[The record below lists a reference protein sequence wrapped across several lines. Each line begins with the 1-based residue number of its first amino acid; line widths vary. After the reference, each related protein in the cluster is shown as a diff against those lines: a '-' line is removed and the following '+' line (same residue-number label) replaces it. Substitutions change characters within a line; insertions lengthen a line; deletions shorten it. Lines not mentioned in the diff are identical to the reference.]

1 MNFVFV
7 TRWNSHR
14 LSLWVPVALYMA
26 FIFWLS
32 SISRPPDLPSS
43 VSDKAAHGLLYCG
56 LGALLVRARA
66 GGWRRPVTL
75 GIAAAA
81 IVVATLYGISDE
93 IHQYFVPQRQ
103 VEARDVLADA
113 LGASV
118 AAGAMY
124 IWSRIAH
131 AKRPRVPTAEDPR
144 TRVSAAEAERRRG
157 V

>member
-1 MNFVFV
+1 V
-7 TRWNSHR
+7 TRQNTHR
-14 LSLWVPVALYMA
+14 LLLWAPVVLYML

-32 SISRPPDLPSS
+32 SISRPPDLPSR

-93 IHQYFVPQRQ
+93 MHQYFVPQRQ
-103 VEARDVLADA
+103 VDVRDVLADA
-113 LGASV
+113 IGASV

-124 IWSRIAH
+124 IWSCIAH
-131 AKRPRVPTAEDPR
+131 AKRPRVPAPEDPR
-144 TRVSAAEAERRRG
+144 TGASAAEAERRRG

>member
-1 MNFVFV
+1 V
-7 TRWNSHR
+7 TTENTHR
-14 LSLWVPVALYMA
+14 LLLWAPVALYMM

-32 SISRPPDLPSS
+32 SISSPPDLPSGL
-43 VSDKAAHGLLYCG
+43 SDQGAHVLLYSG

-93 IHQYFVPQRQ
+93 IHQYFVPTRQ
-103 VEARDVLADA
+103 VEVRDILADA
-113 LGASV
+113 IGASV
-118 AAGAMY
+118 TAGALY
-124 IWSRIAH
+124 ARSCIAN
-131 AKRPRVPTAEDPR
+131 AKRPRVPAAKDPR
-144 TRVSAAEAERRRG
+144 TRG

>member
-1 MNFVFV
+1 MSV
-7 TRWNSHR
+7 TRRNIHR
-14 LSLWVPVALYMA
+14 LSLWAPVALYMM

-32 SISRPPDLPSS
+32 SISRPPDLPDA
-43 VSDKAAHGLLYCG
+43 VSDKAAHVFLYSG

-75 GIAAAA
+75 GIATAA

-93 IHQYFVPQRQ
+93 IHQYFVPLRQ
-103 VEARDVLADA
+103 VEVRDILADA

-118 AAGAMY
+118 ATGALY
-124 IWSRIAH
+124 AWSRIANTIRLR
-131 AKRPRVPTAEDPR
+131 AVAPEDLR
-144 TRVSAAEAERRRG
+144 ARARSAEAKQTRG

>member
-1 MNFVFV
+1 LVFV

-14 LSLWVPVALYMA
+14 LSLWAPVALYMM

-32 SISRPPDLPSS
+32 SISRPPDLPAG
-43 VSDKAAHGLLYCG
+43 VSDKAAHGFLYCG

-93 IHQYFVPQRQ
+93 IHQYFVPPRQ
-103 VEARDVLADA
+103 VEVRDVLADA
-113 LGASV
+113 IGASV
-118 AAGAMY
+118 AAGVLY
-124 IWSRIAH
+124 IWSCIVH
-131 AKRPRVPTAEDPR
+131 AKRPRAAAAEAPPTRA
-144 TRVSAAEAERRRG
+144 SAAEAERRRG

>member
-1 MNFVFV
+1 MLV
-7 TRWNSHR
+7 TRQNTHP
-14 LSLWVPVALYMA
+14 LLLWAPVVLYMM

-32 SISRPPDLPSS
+32 SISRPPDLPSG

-75 GIAAAA
+75 GIAAGA

-93 IHQYFVPQRQ
+93 IHQSFVPLRQ
-103 VEARDVLADA
+103 VEVRDVLADA

-118 AAGAMY
+118 AAGALY
-124 IWSRIAH
+124 IWSCIAY
-131 AKRPRVPTAEDPR
+131 AKRPFVPVDERR
-144 TRVSAAEAERRRG
+144 TSARAAEAERKRG

>member
-1 MNFVFV
+1 MI
-7 TRWNSHR
+7 
-14 LSLWVPVALYMA
+14 

-32 SISRPPDLPSS
+32 SISRPPDLPGG

-75 GIAAAA
+75 GIAAGA

-93 IHQYFVPQRQ
+93 IHQYFVPPRQ
-103 VEARDVLADA
+103 VEVRDVLADA

-118 AAGAMY
+118 AAGALY
-124 IWSRIAH
+124 IWSCIAH
-131 AKRPRVPTAEDPR
+131 AKRPRVPAADERR
-144 TRVSAAEAERRRG
+144 TRARAAEAERRRG

>member
-1 MNFVFV
+1 MTTGN
-7 TRWNSHR
+7 THR
-14 LSLWVPVALYMA
+14 LLLWAPVALYMM

-32 SISRPPDLPSS
+32 SISSPPELPGG
-43 VSDKAAHGLLYCG
+43 VSDKTAHVLLYSG

-93 IHQYFVPQRQ
+93 IHQYFVPLRQ
-103 VEARDVLADA
+103 VEVRDILADA
-113 LGASV
+113 IGASL
-118 AAGAMY
+118 AAGALY
-124 IWSRIAH
+124 VWSCIAN
-131 AKRPRVPTAEDPR
+131 AKQQRVAAADDPR
-144 TRVSAAEAERRRG
+144 TRAGTAEAKRRRG